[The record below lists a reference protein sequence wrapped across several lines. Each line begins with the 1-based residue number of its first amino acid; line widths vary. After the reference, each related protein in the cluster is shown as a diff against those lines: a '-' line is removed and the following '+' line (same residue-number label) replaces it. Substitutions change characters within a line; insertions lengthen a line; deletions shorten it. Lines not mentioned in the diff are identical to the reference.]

1 MRRFLAGLGLA
12 GVLALSGCSLIWPGS
27 SSGESGPSAPASDK
41 YLEEYAERWCY
52 KHLDSRLRENYGA
65 VYTAVKDSFG
75 RDETVSIR
83 DSSEG
88 TAREYSTGLEI
99 QLPEALRSRE
109 EAKLIYTAFTWD
121 NPQFFYI
128 GNTYSYKGYRS
139 GGVDYYDRFTLVFT
153 MNAREREQAQNKLE
167 RVVDR
172 LVNSRADTGE
182 FASELYFHDQLLEIC
197 SYDKNAAASDDPA
210 QLFPNAFSAY
220 GALVEGKAVCEGYSR
235 AMQLLLHEAGMK
247 ATLVGG
253 FDDQNVA
260 HMWNMVTID
269 GRNYHLDAT
278 WDDSE
283 DYPRHTFFNLTTE
296 EILRTH
302 RLDGENIGVDTCT
315 AVDANYYRRT
325 GNFLKTAKKSAVADA
340 ITRQVTA
347 GGNVVDLRF
356 TPDTYMNAMTFIA
369 DQDELIS
376 LVNGRLE
383 ADGLVMWGYTA
394 RFREEYHTVTLYKLE

>member
-128 GNTYSYKGYRS
+128 GNTYSY
-139 GGVDYYDRFTLVFT
+139 
-153 MNAREREQAQNKLE
+153 
-167 RVVDR
+167 
-172 LVNSRADTGE
+172 
-182 FASELYFHDQLLEIC
+182 
-197 SYDKNAAASDDPA
+197 
-210 QLFPNAFSAY
+210 
-220 GALVEGKAVCEGYSR
+220 
-235 AMQLLLHEAGMK
+235 
-247 ATLVGG
+247 
-253 FDDQNVA
+253 
-260 HMWNMVTID
+260 
-269 GRNYHLDAT
+269 
-278 WDDSE
+278 
-283 DYPRHTFFNLTTE
+283 
-296 EILRTH
+296 
-302 RLDGENIGVDTCT
+302 
-315 AVDANYYRRT
+315 
-325 GNFLKTAKKSAVADA
+325 
-340 ITRQVTA
+340 
-347 GGNVVDLRF
+347 
-356 TPDTYMNAMTFIA
+356 
-369 DQDELIS
+369 
-376 LVNGRLE
+376 
-383 ADGLVMWGYTA
+383 
-394 RFREEYHTVTLYKLE
+394 

>member
-1 MRRFLAGLGLA
+1 M
-12 GVLALSGCSLIWPGS
+12 LALTGCSLVWPDS
-27 SSGESGPSAPASDK
+27 SEEESRLSAPASDK
-41 YLEEYAERWCY
+41 YREEYTDRWCY
-52 KHLDSRLRENYGA
+52 NHLDSRLRENYGA
-65 VYTAVKDSFG
+65 VYTAVKESFG
-75 RDETVSIR
+75 QDESVSIR

-88 TAREYSTGLEI
+88 TVREYSTGVEI

-109 EAKLIYTAFTWD
+109 EAQLIYTAFTWD

-153 MNAREREQAQNKLE
+153 MNAREREQAQTKLE
-167 RVVDR
+167 RVVEQ
-172 LVNSRADTGE
+172 LVNSRRDTDE
-182 FASELYFHDQLLEIC
+182 FSSELYFHDQLLEIC

-210 QLFPNAFSAY
+210 LLFPHAFSAY

-235 AMQLLLHEAGMK
+235 AMQLLLHSVGIK

-253 FDDQNVA
+253 FDELNVA

-269 GRNYHLDAT
+269 GRNYHLDVT

-283 DYPRHTFFNLTTE
+283 DYRRHTFFNLTTE

-302 RLDGENIGVDTCT
+302 RLDEENIGVDTCT

-325 GNFLKTAKKSAVADA
+325 GNYLETVKRDA
-340 ITRQVTA
+340 IAKVIARQVGEGA
-347 GGNVVDLRF
+347 EMVDLRF
-356 TPDTYMNAMTFIA
+356 SPSTYMGAMTFIGSEG
-369 DQDELIS
+369 ELMKR
-376 LVNGRLE
+376 VNQQLGE
-383 ADGLVMWGYTA
+383 NTAMWKYTA
-394 RFREEYHTVTLYKLE
+394 RLREEYHTVTLYKKEE